1 MKRKLKI
8 LLVEDNEGDYLLVEE
23 YLKEVF
29 PQVSIEHSW
38 RLSEAKIILDKIK
51 FDIILFDLT
60 LPDSNG
66 KESVRE
72 ILDLAKAIPVVVLTG
87 YADKNF
93 AIDTMQMGVQDYL
106 IKDEVTPIILQKSI
120 TYSIERNKIQLL
132 FQKSEKRFRSIVEN
146 SIDGYALIES
156 DGKICDLSPYGKVR
170 FNLNPIND
178 QGFFRTEL
186 IHEDHRSNAIKTFF
200 EVLKVP
206 GDIRSLELKYLVAE
220 NDFRWIES
228 TLYNLLDE
236 PSVKA
241 VVLNYRD
248 ITLRKQEEEQRLA
261 LIEELIQSNADLKQF
276 GFITTHNL
284 RAPLTNLL
292 AIVDLLNMNKIADE
306 QTIELLNAF
315 KSATFQLNDTLND
328 LIKVLFIKQNK
339 FAALD
344 QVDFKTVFE
353 KNLHALSSLINSAE
367 IKIERD
373 FSSAPSIFFDANYLE
388 SILLNLLSNSI
399 KFASPE
405 RKLHIKIKTRKENEF
420 VILEFSDNGI
430 GMDMDKVKDR
440 IFGLYQRFYDRADC
454 KGIGLYLI
462 HSQVTALGG
471 KISVQSKV
479 DEGTT
484 FYITFKQTQV
494 GAVSVKL

>member
-1 MKRKLKI
+1 MIHVLKI

-29 PQVSIEHSW
+29 SDVSIEHSW
-38 RLSEAKIILDKIK
+38 RLSEAKSILEKIV
-51 FDIILFDLT
+51 FDIVLLDLT

-66 KESVRE
+66 KDSIKE
-72 ILDLAKAIPVVVLTG
+72 ILDLAKAMPVVVLTG
-87 YADKNF
+87 YADRNF

-120 TYSIERNKIQLL
+120 SYSIERNKIQLL
-132 FQKSEKRFRSIVEN
+132 FQKNEKRFRSIVEN

-156 DGKICDLSPYGKVR
+156 DGKICDLSPYGTMR
-170 FNLNPIND
+170 FKLNPINE

-200 EVLKVP
+200 EVAKIP
-206 GDIRSLELKYLVAE
+206 GEIRNLELKYQVAE
-220 NDFRWIES
+220 NDFRWIDS
-228 TLYNLLDE
+228 TLFNLLDE
-236 PSVKA
+236 PSVNA

-248 ITLRKQEEEQRLA
+248 ITLRKNEEEQRLA

-292 AIVDLLNMNKIADE
+292 AIV
-306 QTIELLNAF
+306 ELLNINKIPDEPTKELLKAF
-315 KSATFQLNDTLND
+315 KTATFQLNDTLND

-339 FAALD
+339 YVAIN

-353 KNLHALSSLINSAE
+353 RNIHDLNSLINSAE
-367 IKIERD
+367 IKIETD
-373 FSSAPSIFFDANYLE
+373 FSQAPTIFFDANYLE

-399 KFASPE
+399 KFASAD
-405 RKLHIKIKTRKENEF
+405 RKLQINIITRKEKEF
-420 VILEFSDNGI
+420 VVLEFSDNGI
-430 GMDMDKVKDR
+430 GMDMERVKDR
-440 IFGLYQRFYDRADC
+440 IFGLYQRFHDRTDS

-471 KISVQSKV
+471 KISVHSKV
-479 DEGTT
+479 NEGTT

-494 GAVSVKL
+494 GAVSIKL